1 MKIHK
6 RHAIKICI
14 FLLSIVSTIFLPT
27 LTKASVDSE
36 LLDFKQVLVGSS
48 STEVLYITNLESENK
63 VMVNLTFKERTCDF
77 SVGSQGI
84 HIEPGQTLSVEV
96 TFAPSHL
103 GDCSDILYFFYSVGE
118 WEQLVVRGK
127 GVDTLTVEEHGVED
141 LLDFFDE
148 GVDIGTLR
156 GSGPGKSADKRLNAL
171 RNMLEAAVYLGI
183 NGDTDEACGQL
194 KAVHKKTDS
203 LNTPVGSPDFVE
215 GEAVS
220 DLAAM
225 TLEVME
231 NLGCQ

>member
-6 RHAIKICI
+6 RNAIKICI
-14 FLLSIVSTIFLPT
+14 FLLSIVSTVFLPT

-48 STEVLYITNLESENK
+48 STELLYITNLDSENK
-63 VMVNLTFKERTCDF
+63 VMVNLTFKEGTCDF

-96 TFAPSHL
+96 TFAPSQV
-103 GDCSDILYFFYSVGE
+103 GECSDILLFFYSVGE
-118 WEQLVVRGK
+118 WEQVVVQGK

-141 LLDFFDE
+141 LLEFFDE
-148 GVDIGTLR
+148 GVEIGTLE
-156 GSGPGKSADKRLNAL
+156 GSGPGKSAEKRLKAL
-171 RNMLEAAVYLGI
+171 RNMLEAALRMTE
-183 NGDTDEACGQL
+183 NGETDKACGQL
-194 KAVHKKTDS
+194 KAVHKKIDS
-203 LNTPVGSPDFVE
+203 LNTPAGAPDFVE
-215 GEAVS
+215 GEGVS
-220 DLAAM
+220 DLAAT